1 MGERLAIY
9 ARLSQDRDGAQTAT
23 ARQIADCRALAE
35 ARGWPV
41 ADVYED
47 TDLTAYRRVNR
58 PGYERPSSISRSSA
72 ATAATQRHP
81 ARSRPILARRPT
93 QASAGVT
100 CSRSD

>member
-1 MGERLAIY
+1 MGQRFAIY

-23 ARQIADCRALAE
+23 ARQIADCRALAG

-58 PGYERPSSISRSSA
+58 PGYERLLADLEKGKVDAVLVWKLDRLVQPPSS
-72 ATAATQRHP
+72 HP
-81 ARSRPILARRPT
+81 LV
-93 QASAGVT
+93 ASAV
-100 CSRSD
+100 